1 MSLSD
6 LLLTS
11 SEETELKHT
20 LFIIFDSYR
29 LMSPQGNLCGY
40 RLSISLTSVMQGLK
54 TNFEG
59 KNNESYRGNWKM
71 RHTAIFAYSL
81 YLITDIL
88 DKINQSVLQGSM
100 FSVIR

>member
-1 MSLSD
+1 
-6 LLLTS
+6 
-11 SEETELKHT
+11 
-20 LFIIFDSYR
+20 
-29 LMSPQGNLCGY
+29 
-40 RLSISLTSVMQGLK
+40 
-54 TNFEG
+54 
-59 KNNESYRGNWKM
+59 M